1 MRVGSGV
8 VLVAVNLAALPIL
21 LMLDLVVLCTRQ
33 MAAIRR
39 AIAARLVVDG
49 GFVVFDVRRFTPRE
63 LSGMNSLID
72 AILLAI
78 LARVHAH
85 PLRVS
90 RSPVVH
96 RRIIAAVDPGGIL
109 MRDLIRRPPE
119 VLLAHRG
126 AFPGV
131 RSGTDE

>member
-1 MRVGSGV
+1 MRQLFLSSAPFSASRVRIGSGV

-21 LMLDLVVLCTRQ
+21 LMLDLVVLCTRE

-49 GFVVFDVRRFTPRE
+49 GFVVFDVRSFTPRQLPE
-63 LSGMNSLID
+63 MNSLID

-85 PLRVS
+85 P
-90 RSPVVH
+90 
-96 RRIIAAVDPGGIL
+96 
-109 MRDLIRRPPE
+109 
-119 VLLAHRG
+119 
-126 AFPGV
+126 
-131 RSGTDE
+131 

>member
-1 MRVGSGV
+1 MRIGSGV
-8 VLVAVNLAALPIL
+8 VLVAVNLAALAIL
-21 LMLDLVVLCTRQ
+21 LMLDLIVLPWRE

-39 AIAARLVVDG
+39 TIVAHLIVDS
-49 GFVVFDVRRFTPRE
+49 GFVLFDMRSFTRRQLP
-63 LSGMNSLID
+63 GMNSLID